1 MERLTNIRQPSVGR
15 VLINIC
21 KLSTMSK
28 STPSP
33 DEKGEAEN
41 DLYVASVEKAFRVLD
56 VLNKSGH
63 PISQSEMVPL
73 TGLGKSGTQRFLFTL
88 RALGY
93 INQNPETKAY
103 SLSSKMLEFGRGYL
117 GADAIREKAASF
129 LEAANRESGE
139 TCNLTILDRNE
150 VVYIL
155 RFPSRH
161 VVSVDLSVGSRLP
174 AYCTAPGRAIL
185 AYLPK
190 HESDRILDNSNLEK
204 RTEFTTTAKTSL
216 RTILE
221 RVRDQGFCLSN
232 QEAFIGDISVA
243 APIFEH
249 TGKVVAAVNI
259 AVPWPRWTVENVEQE
274 IVPIVKDAARRT
286 TEALGASP
294 T

>member
-1 MERLTNIRQPSVGR
+1 MSRLPPASG
-15 VLINIC
+15 
-21 KLSTMSK
+21 
-28 STPSP
+28 
-33 DEKGEAEN
+33 EEGEAGN

-56 VLNKSGH
+56 VLNKNGS
-63 PISQSEMVPL
+63 PINQSDMVPL

-93 INQNPETKAY
+93 INQDPATKAY
-103 SLSSKMLEFGRGYL
+103 SLSSKMLEFGRNYL
-117 GADAIREKAASF
+117 GADAIREKAASH
-129 LEAANRESGE
+129 LDAANRESGE

-185 AYLPK
+185 AHLPE
-190 HESDRILDNSNLEK
+190 HESDRILENSNLEK
-204 RTEFTTTAKTSL
+204 RTQYTTTAKTSL
-216 RTILE
+216 RNILE
-221 RVRDQGFCLSN
+221 QVRNQGFCLSN

-259 AVPWPRWTVENVEQE
+259 AVPWPRWTVENVERE
-274 IVPIVKDAARRT
+274 LVPIVKDAARRV

-294 T
+294 TRSGCS